1 MYRRLMKLLK
11 VFAKMECYI
20 FIDFII
26 GTHRSEMEVYGT
38 NEVKQFCKV
47 TSINMMDKNH
57 EWIIRNGLHLITT
70 I

>member
-1 MYRRLMKLLK
+1 MTTFIFK
-11 VFAKMECYI
+11 VFVQMEYHI

-47 TSINMMDKNH
+47 TSIKMMDKSYELN
-57 EWIIRNGLHLITT
+57 IN
-70 I
+70 